1 MREVMIRVFDKVL
14 SACAWL
20 KVESEEG
27 IAAVEYGLLAA
38 LIAVVI
44 ITAVS
49 LLGTSLASIF
59 NSVATSI

>member
-1 MREVMIRVFDKVL
+1 MREIMLRVFDKAL
-14 SACAWL
+14 SAYAWL

>member
-1 MREVMIRVFDKVL
+1 VG
-14 SACAWL
+14 
-20 KVESEEG
+20 SERG

-49 LLGTSLASIF
+49 LVGTNLTGLFEVVAASVH
-59 NSVATSI
+59 S